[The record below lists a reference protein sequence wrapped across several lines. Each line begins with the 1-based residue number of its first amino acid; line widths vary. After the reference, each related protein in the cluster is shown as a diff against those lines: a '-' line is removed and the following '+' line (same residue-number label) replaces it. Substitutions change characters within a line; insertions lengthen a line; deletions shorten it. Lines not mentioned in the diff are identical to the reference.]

1 MQRETK
7 RAMAGKLP
15 KNLLTTGNS
24 KAKVAKL
31 KLVHK
36 KYSLNEL

>member
-7 RAMAGKLP
+7 RAMADKLP